1 MKKPQVKIEIM
12 IEREKNLSTLLAKL
26 LGNVNLVVLCMCG
39 VGESETLLDTTR
51 LYRKEF
57 YIITTISSAL
67 SEFRHKFWTQG
78 CDTRRLS

>member
-12 IEREKNLSTLLAKL
+12 IEREKNFSILLAM
-26 LGNVNLVVLCMCG
+26 GNVNLVVLYMCG

-57 YIITTISSAL
+57 YIITNISSAL
-67 SEFRHKFWTQG
+67 
-78 CDTRRLS
+78 

>member
-12 IEREKNLSTLLAKL
+12 IEREKNFSILLTM
-26 LGNVNLVVLCMCG
+26 GNVNLVVLYMCG

-57 YIITTISSAL
+57 YIITSISSAL
-67 SEFRHKFWTQG
+67 
-78 CDTRRLS
+78 

>member
-12 IEREKNLSTLLAKL
+12 IEREKNFSILLAM
-26 LGNVNLVVLCMCG
+26 GNVNLVVLYMCG

-57 YIITTISSAL
+57 YIITNISSTL
-67 SEFRHKFWTQG
+67 
-78 CDTRRLS
+78 

>member
-12 IEREKNLSTLLAKL
+12 IEREKNFSILLAM
-26 LGNVNLVVLCMCG
+26 GNVNLVVLYMCG

-57 YIITTISSAL
+57 YIITSISSAL
-67 SEFRHKFWTQG
+67 
-78 CDTRRLS
+78 